1 MVEKV
6 ARDDFI
12 VVVRSMGKCASAIGV
27 TQCPNSRYVSAKL
40 VIHYDIAV
48 LIGLDA
54 GLVEA
59 EVVGIRD
66 TSDRQQQ
73 MRARDFE
80 PCLVVMHGKPYRITA
95 FRHTLHSG

>member
-6 ARDDFI
+6 ALDDFI

-27 TQCPNSRYVSAKL
+27 TQCPNSGYVSAKL
-40 VIHYDIAV
+40 VIYYDIAV

-66 TSDRQQQ
+66 TSDRQHQ
-73 MRARDFE
+73 MRARDCAQCIVDIHAKHY
-80 PCLVVMHGKPYRITA
+80 PIAPLRNAPDY
-95 FRHTLHSG
+95 